1 MADRESISRM
11 KMAMVGGSWLMMDAM
26 EYEPLLRA
34 HCNQNALGKEGSFVV
49 LEIENGGGRSALFF
63 FLLFNALSLGVSTRD
78 LIVIQKYWM

>member
-1 MADRESISRM
+1 
-11 KMAMVGGSWLMMDAM
+11 MVDDDDAM
-26 EYEPLLRA
+26 KYELLHRA

>member
-1 MADRESISRM
+1 
-11 KMAMVGGSWLMMDAM
+11 MVDHDAM
-26 EYEPLLRA
+26 DYKPLHKA
-34 HCNQNALGKEGSFVV
+34 HCNQNPPGNEGSFVV

>member
-1 MADRESISRM
+1 MV
-11 KMAMVGGSWLMMDAM
+11 AMVGGPWLMMM
-26 EYEPLLRA
+26 PWIIN
-34 HCNQNALGKEGSFVV
+34 HCTKLIATRIPRETTGSFVV